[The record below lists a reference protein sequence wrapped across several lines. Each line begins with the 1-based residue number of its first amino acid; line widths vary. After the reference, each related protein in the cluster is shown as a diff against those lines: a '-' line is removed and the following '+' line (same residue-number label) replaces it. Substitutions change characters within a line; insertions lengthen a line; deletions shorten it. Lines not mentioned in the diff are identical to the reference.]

1 MSVRYVSL
9 LSSSD
14 TLSCQDGVSSLML
27 ASQNGHVEVVD
38 KLLQRGAKVDLI
50 TKVMGQ

>member
-1 MSVRYVSL
+1 MV
-9 LSSSD
+9 
-14 TLSCQDGVSSLML
+14 
-27 ASQNGHVEVVD
+27 ASQHGHVEVVD

>member
-1 MSVRYVSL
+1 M
-9 LSSSD
+9 
-14 TLSCQDGVSSLML
+14 
-27 ASQNGHVEVVD
+27 ASQHGRVEVVD